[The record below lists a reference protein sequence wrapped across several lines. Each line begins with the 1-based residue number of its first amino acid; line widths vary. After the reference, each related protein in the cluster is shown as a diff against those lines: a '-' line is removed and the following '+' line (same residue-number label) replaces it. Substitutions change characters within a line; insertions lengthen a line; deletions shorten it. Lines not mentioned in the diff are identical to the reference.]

1 METKP
6 FSLQAPES
14 IAKEYGGNKQA
25 IAQAAQMGLLD
36 PTAAVLAG
44 MFIDRMR
51 TAAMQ
56 EQAPTQTVA
65 QETFAPPAQPQM
77 GMPQGQPQAMPPPMQ
92 QGMPPQMQPE
102 MAPQGFAEG
111 GLASLYVPDNMYDYA
126 GGGIVAF
133 QAGGRTTV
141 GGEFGNITPMIQRG
155 IGAAQRYDE
164 DVARK
169 RALSRQVVQK
179 FAGDPTKR
187 DIINQVD
194 RMSVP
199 ELETILASVAPTPV
213 NLAANMP
220 VSDAP
225 MLGSGAP
232 PVRTVADLNAME
244 GNIDRGLRSLPG
256 LTPDQSEANIAA
268 ARPPAEE
275 PSAAMPQG
283 MNIADIIRQSD
294 MLAQAISPRPTGQA
308 LTAEQAGSNVDA
320 LLKQS
325 GFDPEL
331 FAKQQQ
337 QLETE
342 KESLKEDRKTA
353 QNMRIIEA
361 GLGIMAGTSA
371 NAFENIG
378 KGATP
383 AIQGLAK
390 DIKDLKAT
398 ERALTKSQMDLDTKR
413 NDFALGKAGLTQKEI
428 DKSQARF
435 DDQQKQ
441 YVDLQ
446 GRIANTML
454 AGEIQKDIAKS
465 TVGSRM
471 TDFDKKWSIY
481 EEAAKKRGETPSP
494 EGFVKMWGRSDAGTE
509 LQQLQFS
516 KGLLESGI
524 PLSDVQ
530 SMRQN
535 IFGGQGAQG
544 RYQEGQESKDRS
556 GKPIVFRNGQW
567 VYK

>member
-6 FSLQAPES
+6 FSLQAPEA
-14 IAKEYGGNKQA
+14 IAKEYAGNKQA
-25 IAQAAQMGLLD
+25 IARAAQMGMLD

-51 TAAMQ
+51 SAQAM
-56 EQAPTQTVA
+56 EQAPAQTVA

-77 GMPQGQPQAMPPPMQ
+77 GMQQEQMGAPQ
-92 QGMPPQMQPE
+92 QG
-102 MAPQGFAEG
+102 GV
-111 GLASLYVPDNMYDYA
+111 GLADLPVDPNMFNESSFA

-133 QAGGRTTV
+133 QAGGPAV
-141 GGEFGNITPMIQRG
+141 GGEFGNINPMIQRG

-187 DIINQVD
+187 DIINRVD
-194 RMSVP
+194 RMSVQ
-199 ELETILASVAPTPV
+199 ELETILASVAPTPI

-244 GNIDRGLRSLPG
+244 GNIDRQLRLMPG
-256 LTPDQSEANIAA
+256 LTPEQSAANIAA
-268 ARPPAEE
+268 ARPSVEKP
-275 PSAAMPQG
+275 PAAMPQG
-283 MNIADIIRQSD
+283 MNIADIIRRSQEMTQGIIPQQAAEPLSQEAAG
-294 MLAQAISPRPTGQA
+294 AQ
-308 LTAEQAGSNVDA
+308 VDE
-320 LLKQS
+320 LLRQS
-325 GFDPEL
+325 GFDREL
-331 FAKQQQ
+331 FTKQQE
-337 QLETE
+337 QLEKE
-342 KESLKEDRKTA
+342 KASLSEDRKTA
-353 QNMRIIEA
+353 MNMRILEA
-361 GLGIMAGTSA
+361 GLGIMSGTSA

-383 AIQGLAK
+383 AVQGLAK
-390 DIKDLKAT
+390 DIKELKAA
-398 ERALTKSQMDLDTKR
+398 ERGLTKAQMDLDTKR
-413 NDFALGKAGLTQKEI
+413 NDFALGKAGMTQKVL
-428 DKSQARF
+428 DKSQDRADR
-435 DDQQKQ
+435 QVERVQ
-441 YVDLQ
+441 DLQ